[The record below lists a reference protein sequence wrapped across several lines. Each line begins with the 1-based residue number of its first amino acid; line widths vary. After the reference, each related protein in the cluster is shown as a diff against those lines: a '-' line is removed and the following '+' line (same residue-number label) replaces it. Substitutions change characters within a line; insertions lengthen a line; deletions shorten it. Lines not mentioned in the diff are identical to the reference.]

1 MWPAINIIYCIF
13 FLTKVTET
21 DAEIKILLSTKCI
34 LCSRIIS
41 TNYTFSINDSTDYT
55 FLSKIYMFFEVNLKQ
70 TIMSRSSSQIHPKQN
85 VYYVVELSV

>member
-55 FLSKIYMFFEVNLKQ
+55 FLQSTKCILCGRIISMNYTFSINASTDYTFLSKIYMFL
-70 TIMSRSSSQIHPKQN
+70 R
-85 VYYVVELSV
+85 